1 MPDYP
6 LNGGFIVHDR
16 PDGEIPNYVMVSE
29 NFAFELISTRLI
41 IPYNLSVISNHLFG
55 LTFISLSGKPQNIFN
70 SVYKLIEQ

>member
-29 NFAFELISTRLI
+29 NFAFELRLI
-41 IPYNLSVISNHLFG
+41 IPYNLSVISNNLFG
-55 LTFISLSGKPQNIFN
+55 LTFISLSEKPQNILN